1 MENCID
7 NNNQQKAKKPSNFL
21 KNVKKV
27 FSFITYH
34 WFFIF
39 FPFKLI
45 KELIYDKLRLVNMIG
60 IVLQQKIS
68 GLTIDMRSENTQP
81 LSLTC
86 GKQLEIQSLIH

>member
-1 MENCID
+1 MVQYILQRCL
-7 NNNQQKAKKPSNFL
+7 KK
-21 KNVKKV
+21 
-27 FSFITYH
+27 Y
-34 WFFIF
+34 
-39 FPFKLI
+39 
-45 KELIYDKLRLVNMIG
+45 LVNMIG